1 MPGTAVQKEAKDFE
15 VSVLLNVMFRNVI
28 LQTILLDTL
37 SSSLSWLYDKLERA
51 EESVISAAALNK
63 NYFLEAL
70 NCF

>member
-28 LQTILLDTL
+28 RQTILLDTL

-51 EESVISAAALNK
+51 EGSVISAAALNK
-63 NYFLEAL
+63 NYFLKAL